1 MARGR
6 AALQTVIMA
15 WKAWYQEMVIGCLE
29 QQVQSGPE
37 TGEYRPTS
45 IWQMR
50 KAELVE
56 LAVLEL
62 GWPRR
67 QAEAE
72 TVGQLRLALREMRD
86 EQKATTALA
95 SPQSALPK
103 GLNRMLLAQLR
114 EEATTRQI
122 ELTKADGKSKTREE
136 LIRDVKRH
144 VGEVQAE
151 TEWILPQGSRRG
163 SPSPKRE
170 STGIKTEESMEVDSY
185 SGRAESGRG
194 SADGLTSRT
203 ALAAMRAR
211 RQTAGRKST
220 AVPGTDS

>member
-1 MARGR
+1 M
-6 AALQTVIMA
+6 ALQLVIMA
-15 WKAWYQEMVIGCLE
+15 WKAWYQELVIECLE
-29 QQVQSGPE
+29 KQVQNATE
-37 TGEYRPTS
+37 AGEPRPSS

-50 KAELVE
+50 KGELVE
-56 LAVLEL
+56 LAISEL
-62 GWPRR
+62 GWTRR

-72 TVGQLRLALREMRD
+72 TVGQLRLALREMKD
-86 EQKATTALA
+86 EQKVTAALVG
-95 SPQSALPK
+95 PQSALAK
-103 GLNRMLLAQLR
+103 GLNRMLLAQLQ

-122 ELTKADGKSKTREE
+122 ELTRADGKSKTREE

-170 STGIKTEESMEVDSY
+170 STGIKTEESMEVDSCG
-185 SGRAESGRG
+185 GRAESGRG

-203 ALAAMRAR
+203 GLAAMRAR
-211 RQTAGRKST
+211 RLAAGKKGT
-220 AVPGTDS
+220 AVPGADA